1 MTETGPDG
9 RPLASAAAVEQR
21 ISYKRQITE
30 AVDRMVALYAEA
42 AGEADP
48 ERSKL
53 LRADA
58 HRAFVKAKGVAVMV
72 ARSKGERDGGVP
84 AAPVIIPVQSEAE
97 QIRALRDEVAY
108 RLVEDCMRP
117 ARDEAEQVEGR
128 MRALA
133 ARGTA
138 QAGKAL
144 LRAIMRERRAAGEE
158 APTGEQAGEGGAQE
172 GA

>member
-21 ISYKRQITE
+21 SSYKRQISE
-30 AVDRMVALYAEA
+30 AVEVTVSLYAA
-42 AGEADP
+42 AAEEADP

-58 HRAFVKAKGVAVMV
+58 HRAFIRARSVAVMV
-72 ARSKGERDGGVP
+72 ARTKGERDGGVP
-84 AAPVIIPVQSEAE
+84 EAEPVVPVVSEAD
-97 QIRALRDEVAY
+97 QIRALREDMT
-108 RLVEDCMRP
+108 RLLAEDCMRP
-117 ARDEAEQVEGR
+117 ARDRAEGVEGR

-133 ARGTA
+133 ARGAA

-144 LRAIMRERRAAGEE
+144 LGSILRERRRQE
-158 APTGEQAGEGGAQE
+158 APQGEQQAEQGGAQE